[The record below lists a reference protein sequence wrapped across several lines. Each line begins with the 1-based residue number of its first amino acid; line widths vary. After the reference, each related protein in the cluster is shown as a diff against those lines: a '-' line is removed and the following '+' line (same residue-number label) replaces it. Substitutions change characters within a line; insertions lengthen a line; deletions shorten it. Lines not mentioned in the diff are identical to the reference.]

1 MAGAMTRRI
10 PKVAT
15 ITVRAIKRGCCFDR
29 LNLFEV
35 GEFFIAQGSRQ
46 AKGIKIMRI
55 NVNCQLTDR
64 F

>member
-15 ITVRAIKRGCCFDR
+15 ITVQAVKRGCCFDR

-46 AKGIKIMRI
+46 AKGI
-55 NVNCQLTDR
+55 
-64 F
+64 